1 MLKYPIQFCE
11 RIAHET
17 GASTAMRELVP
28 GWNSHRSFRYNQL
41 LFRLLVLFR
50 QAQAIVL
57 VSASAMQQMF
67 LSATNC
73 VSSQVELERQQE
85 QLLKARYGGTVLK
98 KHAFLGRP
106 GVGPF
111 L

>member
-1 MLKYPIQFCE
+1 
-11 RIAHET
+11 
-17 GASTAMRELVP
+17 
-28 GWNSHRSFRYNQL
+28 
-41 LFRLLVLFR
+41 
-50 QAQAIVL
+50 
-57 VSASAMQQMF
+57 MQQIA

-111 L
+111 LCVHDV